1 MLKAR
6 YVEAGCTV
14 ARFEG
19 RLDAI
24 TAAGAETELSAMVA
38 EGPVVADMEQVRY
51 ISSAGLRVLLKAAK
65 LAKEKGFRFAVSGL
79 QPAVREV
86 FENRRVRSFDPDFRI
101 RCRGGRRGLNDRAR
115 IGWSS
120 RTPATQV

>member
-6 YVEAGCTV
+6 YVAGGYTV

-19 RLDAI
+19 RLDTV
-24 TAAGAETELSAMVA
+24 TAAGAETELAAMVA

-51 ISSAGLRVLLKAAK
+51 ISSMGLRVLLKAAK

-79 QPAVREV
+79 QPEVRQV
-86 FENRRVRSFDPDFRI
+86 FETAGFDQLI
-101 RCRGGRRGLNDRAR
+101 
-115 IGWSS
+115 
-120 RTPATQV
+120 PAFATAAEATAAG

>member
-1 MLKAR
+1 MDAEHLMLKAR

-86 FENRRVRSFDPDFRI
+86 FETAGFDRLIPTFASAAEAAAA
-101 RCRGGRRGLNDRAR
+101 G
-115 IGWSS
+115 
-120 RTPATQV
+120 